1 MRPIDAD
8 ELIKGIEYEINRL
21 NSAMYY
27 ALKHD
32 MFATRANLKIQKNTL
47 EWLRDEIENMPSAQP
62 EYHFDEWCT
71 ECKEYDHE
79 RHCCP
84 RFNAVIRT
92 ALEEAKANMREGE
105 EE

>member
-1 MRPIDAD
+1 MDDLIRRQDAINDIKAIYEWHDVVTKDRLIDHM
-8 ELIKGIEYEINRL
+8 NRL
-21 NSAMYY
+21 
-27 ALKHD
+27 
-32 MFATRANLKIQKNTL
+32 
-47 EWLRDEIENMPSAQP
+47 PSAER

-71 ECKEYDHE
+71 ECKEYDQE
-79 RHCCP
+79 KHCCP